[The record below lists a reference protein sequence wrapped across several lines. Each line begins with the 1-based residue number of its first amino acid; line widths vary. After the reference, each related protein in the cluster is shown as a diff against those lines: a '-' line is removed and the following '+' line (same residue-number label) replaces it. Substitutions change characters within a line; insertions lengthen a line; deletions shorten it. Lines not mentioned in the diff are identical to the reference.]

1 MRSACVSHAQVTIT
15 KKLDMWKLVISCH
28 PPGWWQVALD
38 PCLRHTWNTS
48 GNLQNQAF
56 YCKWNAD
63 RTGFH
68 SKFRNKKNPTKL
80 DHPWA
85 ILSPPGSTFKFFFHF
100 ACMAALI
107 KTASQFWCC
116 AAQLSGMEW
125 HVSLT
130 LNRLSWLGFHELFR
144 GHMHTP
150 MYSYTFTAH
159 YMHLPPLKKKKMV
172 HFWDFAPGENG
183 KKQTQ

>member
-1 MRSACVSHAQVTIT
+1 METCHFMSSSWLVTSCSWPVSSAHLKHLRQSPEPSILLQMKC
-15 KKLDMWKLVISCH
+15 
-28 PPGWWQVALD
+28 WQNRFSLKIQK
-38 PCLRHTWNTS
+38 P
-48 GNLQNQAF
+48 
-56 YCKWNAD
+56 
-63 RTGFH
+63 
-68 SKFRNKKNPTKL
+68 KKNPTTL
-80 DHPWA
+80 AHPWA
-85 ILSPPGSTFKFFFHF
+85 PLVPVSNAIFHF

-150 MYSYTFTAH
+150 MYSYIHSTLHA
-159 YMHLPPLKKKKMV
+159 PPPPQKKKWCIFETLHLEKTEKNKHNKRDV
-172 HFWDFAPGENG
+172 
-183 KKQTQ
+183 Q

>member
-1 MRSACVSHAQVTIT
+1 MVINDVTGKYRSFGWNSPPIFLSQNLGWAMRSACVSHAQVIIM
-15 KKLDMWKLVISCH
+15 KKRDLWKLVISCH

-68 SKFRNKKNPTKL
+68 SKFRNKKNPTTL
-80 DHPWA
+80 AHPWA
-85 ILSPPGSTFKFFFHF
+85 PLVPVSNAIFHF

-107 KTASQFWCC
+107 KTASQFWVLCC
-116 AAQLSGMEW
+116 TAFRHGVACFTHSQQTVMAWISR
-125 HVSLT
+125 T
-130 LNRLSWLGFHELFR
+130 LPRA
-144 GHMHTP
+144 
-150 MYSYTFTAH
+150 YAYTN
-159 YMHLPPLKKKKMV
+159 V
-172 HFWDFAPGENG
+172 
-183 KKQTQ
+183 